1 MLRIFDVL
9 ILNRYNG
16 FLNLLDC
23 AYTLEDSN
31 FGVQPKF
38 LILLFE
44 VKKNFFILLKCEFG
58 VLLLVS
64 NGGHFL
70 NYL

>member
-1 MLRIFDVL
+1 MLRIFDVF
-9 ILNRYNG
+9 ILNGYKG

-23 AYTLEDSN
+23 AYTLEDWN

-44 VKKNFFILLKCEFG
+44 VKMNFFILLE
-58 VLLLVS
+58 LWI
-64 NGGHFL
+64 
-70 NYL
+70 